1 MRKHPTM
8 CTVKFISF
16 VFRWIVLYF
25 CHDSPQTKITS
36 FDFENPLEVFQ
47 ADGTISI
54 PKEVILLA
62 LYYTIYA
69 SSRRVLISANSKSHQ
84 FLPAGFTVDSRSLYI
99 PQILN
104 IKMPYTYSKAFLIKK
119 QCNVYLISKPPK
131 IHSP

>member
-8 CTVKFISF
+8 CAVKFIF
-16 VFRWIVLYF
+16 PVFRWIIRYF
-25 CHDSPQTKITS
+25 CHDSPKTKNTPS
-36 FDFENPLEVFQ
+36 DFENPLEVFQ

-62 LYYTIYA
+62 LSYAIYA
-69 SSRRVLISANSKSHQ
+69 SSRRGLISADKNQ
-84 FLPAGFTVDSRSLYI
+84 FLPADFTVDSRSLYI
-99 PQILN
+99 PQIFN
-104 IKMPYTYSKAFLIKK
+104 IKMPYTYSKAFLLKK